1 MTMKQ
6 RLIRIGIALG
16 IILTVIIVF
25 SVWDTT
31 PTWKTADGAYA
42 VTFVDYDGTVLK
54 TIDCTAGEVCTITAP
69 AKPDNKDNG
78 YFTRWNLWESQWSEI
93 DGNVT
98 IKAVYTL
105 DNRLA
110 VIGGREIMFY
120 SVFIMAGIM
129 LALVFGLKEAKR
141 TGLNKDDLIDGF
153 LWIVPIAI
161 LGSRLWYVAF
171 EWESFAYG
179 GVWDTILHILGFST
193 GGDGAQFVG
202 LSGLA
207 IHGAFVFAAV
217 SVTIYCRIRKIS
229 VWKVI
234 DLVAVGF
241 VFAQTFGRWGNFL
254 NQEAHGGVIFD
265 YVNGPLS
272 STQLEAQWSF
282 LRNTLGIPEFIA
294 NNMYIIAG
302 THGSAVEPI
311 TAYYHPTFLYELMLN
326 WVGFGVAL
334 VLRRLKGIR
343 IGELMPFY
351 LVWYG
356 AVRIFIESMR
366 TDPLVYDL
374 FGLEL
379 QAATTTSVLMILG
392 AVTLDLLIRFKWKT
406 GSYGDIPGAFDFNE
420 FRKKAKEPVQP

>member
-1 MTMKQ
+1 MTLKQ
-6 RLIRIGIALG
+6 RLIRIGIALS
-16 IILTVIIVF
+16 IILTVLIVF

-31 PTWKTADGAYA
+31 PTWETADGDYT
-42 VTFVDYDGTVLK
+42 VTFADYDGTVLK
-54 TIDCTAGEVCTITAP
+54 TIDCTAGEACDITAP
-69 AKPDNKDNG
+69 ARPDSLEG
-78 YFTRWNLWESQWSEI
+78 RYFTRWNLWESQWENI
-93 DGNVT
+93 DGDVT

-110 VIGGREIMFY
+110 VIGDREIMFY

-141 TGLNKDDLIDGF
+141 TGLDKDTLIDGF

-179 GVWDTILHILGFST
+179 GAWNTILHILGFST
-193 GGDGAQFVG
+193 NGGTAQFVG

-217 SVTIYCRIRKIS
+217 SATIYCKIKKIS
-229 VWKVI
+229 IFKVI

-265 YVNGPLS
+265 YMNGPLS
-272 STQLEAQWSF
+272 SAQLEAQWSF
-282 LRNTLGIPEFIA
+282 LRNTLHLPEFIA
-294 NNMYIIAG
+294 NNMYILAG
-302 THGSAVEPI
+302 THGSAVEPL
-311 TAYYHPTFLYELMLN
+311 TAYYHPTFLYELLLN
-326 WVGFGVAL
+326 WVGFGIAL
-334 VLRRLKGIR
+334 FLRRQKFVR

-366 TDPLVYDL
+366 TDPLVYEL

-392 AVTLDLLIRFKWKT
+392 AIALDLLIRFKWHT
-406 GSYGDIPGAFDFNE
+406 GSYADIPGAFEWNE
-420 FRKKAKEPVQP
+420 LRKQAKEPVKP